1 MLLIPYPKKLLQKTG
16 FFSITRETSILL
28 DTSCS
33 YTDYEAALA
42 LQQEI
47 TDMTGFKPE
56 ITKGPATLLKKTGRT
71 ENGTILLAKALSGT
85 EAAGCSADDT
95 AIIPEYRLTVEE
107 SLIEVTG
114 LSENGLFYGIQTLRQ
129 LVRNGTSA
137 VPCVEVEDAPDFE
150 YRGFYHDITRG
161 KVPTLATLKELAD
174 RLSFYKLNQLQLYIE
189 HSFAFRKHSEI
200 WTDSDPI
207 TAEDILILDEYCKKR
222 GIELVPSL
230 STFGHLYHA
239 LISKTYG
246 HLNEYV
252 EFGDTPYRWTE
263 RQLHYTLDVSN
274 PDSIRFVT
282 DMIDEFIPLFSSDK
296 FNICCDETFDLGEGR
311 NKALAEE
318 VGKGKLYLFFANQVI
333 KHVKT
338 HGKSVM
344 MWGDMLLRHPE
355 AIKDVPSDVII
366 LNWDY
371 SPEVKEDGVKLISE
385 AGLTQYVCPGV
396 HGWNR
401 LINNMEDATKNVGA
415 LITYAKKYKAKGV
428 LNTDWGDFGHI
439 NLLGCS
445 IPGAVYGAGLSWN
458 ADDPGRPSDADISR
472 LEYGDGTGRVV
483 RILRELSA
491 QAVIDWETAVLWYY
505 TMTGQSEDCYGYR
518 NYYLQRM
525 LDSSEEKIRASYGRI
540 RDLGRELSSLA
551 GSIYQNRKTDFSEFI
566 VAAEGL
572 ALFQA
577 LLLVLKKKF
586 LGQPDTG
593 LIYSPA
599 ELAEKLEYWLSAYKK
614 AWRERNR
621 ESELYRIKEVIM
633 GICRLLRG

>member
-1 MLLIPYPKKLLQKTG
+1 MD
-16 FFSITRETSILL
+16 F
-28 DTSCS
+28 
-33 YTDYEAALA
+33 EAALA

-47 TDMTGFKPE
+47 FDMTGIKPE
-56 ITKGPATLLKKTGRT
+56 ISKGPAALVKKTGRT
-71 ENGTILLAKALSGT
+71 ENGVIILAKGLPEPKDACCSGDNSEITPVYKLSVDENFVEITG
-85 EAAGCSADDT
+85 DDS
-95 AIIPEYRLTVEE
+95 I
-107 SLIEVTG
+107 
-114 LSENGLFYGIQTLRQ
+114 GLFYGIQTLRQ
-129 LVRNGTSA
+129 LVRNSTSA
-137 VPCVEVEDAPDFE
+137 IPCVEIEDAPDFE

-161 KVPTLATLKELAD
+161 RVPTLATLKEVAD

-200 WTDSDPI
+200 WIDSDPI
-207 TAEDILILDEYCKKR
+207 TAEEILILDEYCKKR

-239 LISKTYG
+239 LISRSYR

-252 EFGDTPYRWTE
+252 EFTDTPFRWTD
-263 RQLHYTLDVSN
+263 RMQHYTLNVSN

-318 VGKGKLYLFFANQVI
+318 VGKGKLYLYFANQII

-338 HGKSVM
+338 YKKSVM

-371 SPEVKEDGVKLISE
+371 SPDAMEDGVKLIAE
-385 AGLTQYVCPGV
+385 AGLTQYICPGV

-401 LINNMEDATKNVGA
+401 LINNMEDATQNMGA
-415 LITYAKKYKAKGV
+415 MIGHAKKYKAKGI

-458 ADDPGRPSDADISR
+458 ADDPGRPSDSEISR
-472 LEYGDGTGRVV
+472 LEYGDGTGRIVGL
-483 RILRELSA
+483 LRELSA
-491 QAVIDWETAVLWYY
+491 QAVLHWETVVLWYY
-505 TMTGQSEDCYGYR
+505 TVLGQSADCYGYR
-518 NYYLQRM
+518 NYYLKRM
-525 LDSSEEKIRASYGRI
+525 LDSSEEKIKASYSRI
-540 RDLGRELSSLA
+540 RDMERELSSLA
-551 GSIYQNRKTDFSEFI
+551 GSIYRNRKTDFNEFI
-566 VAAEGL
+566 VAADGL

-577 LLLVLKKKF
+577 LLLILKKKF

-593 LIYSPA
+593 LIYHPA
-599 ELAEKLEYWLSAYKK
+599 EMAGKLEYWFSAYKTV
-614 AWRERNR
+614 WRHRNR
-621 ESELYRIKEVIM
+621 ESELYRIKEVII
-633 GICRLLRG
+633 GICRLLRD